1 MDMTMRTLPAPELR
15 GARVPAASRRRQQG
29 VGLLE
34 VMITVIVISVGL
46 IGMAGLQVATK
57 RAGFQA
63 AQRTL
68 ALTLAN
74 DMMQRLTL
82 NPSSL
87 AAYDTGA
94 NPLGGGTIAS
104 APTKCLGV
112 AAAASCTAAQLAAWD
127 RWEWEQRIDGVSTL
141 NKDASNASAGGL
153 VAPQG
158 CIVVNGRQVRVLIN
172 WRGLVAAT
180 DPAGA
185 NTSCGTWSTA
195 DQPYRQVVV
204 VNSVISP
211 L

>member
-1 MDMTMRTLPAPELR
+1 MPTFPAPERRLAPR
-15 GARVPAASRRRQQG
+15 RVSRRQQAG

-63 AQRTL
+63 SQRTL

-74 DMMQRLTL
+74 DMMQRITL

-87 AAYDTGA
+87 ATYATGA
-94 NPLGGGTIAS
+94 NPLGAGSIAS
-104 APTKCLGV
+104 APTKCLGT
-112 AAAASCTAAQLAAWD
+112 AAAANCTAAQLVAWD
-127 RWEWEQRIDGVSTL
+127 RWEWEQRIDGATTL
-141 NKDASNASAGGL
+141 NKDASNANAGGL
-153 VAPQG
+153 VAPRG
-158 CIVVNGRQVRVLIN
+158 CIVVNGAQVRVVIN

-180 DPAGA
+180 DPGTA
-185 NTSCGTWSTA
+185 NTTCGTWATA
-195 DQPYRQVVV
+195 DQPYRQQVVI
-204 VNSVISP
+204 NSVLSA

>member
-1 MDMTMRTLPAPELR
+1 MDMTMRISP
-15 GARVPAASRRRQQG
+15 VPDRRFTRRPGISLRRQAG

-63 AQRTL
+63 TQRTL

-82 NPSSL
+82 NPASL
-87 AAYDTGA
+87 ATYATGA
-94 NPLGGGTIAS
+94 NPLGSGSIAS
-104 APTKCLGV
+104 APTKCLGT
-112 AAAASCTAAQLAAWD
+112 AAAANCTAAQLAAWD

-141 NKDASNASAGGL
+141 NKDASNANAGGL
-153 VAPQG
+153 VSPRG
-158 CIVVNGRQVRVLIN
+158 CVVVNGRQVRVVIN

-180 DPAGA
+180 DPADA
-185 NTSCGTWSTA
+185 NTSCGTWTTA
-195 DQPYRQVVV
+195 DQPYRQLVV
-204 VNSVISP
+204 VNSVLSA